1 MKTKLAKLLALCI
14 TLFVLFSMVSISLS
28 QILLILAFIV
38 LAICFFRKDI
48 KIGFPPFFWG
58 AIVYCA
64 LSILAS
70 FFSVNPRISLIDSK
84 DLLLFLIIPIVYMG
98 LRQTKEIQRANLALL
113 ASAYVSILYS
123 LFIYAFKAA
132 PGERVQGF
140 MGHYMTQAGVMLL
153 FGALAL
159 SLFVFSR
166 EKARFIWGLG
176 FFLSVIILILTST
189 RSAWIGMI
197 IATSVVLFFYKPK
210 TLVIVPLITV
220 LILLLG
226 PREVKN
232 RALSIFSTRSYSN
245 AQRLEYLKAGIQIIK
260 EYPIFGTGPNTVEL
274 EFQNPKYGLSEEAK
288 QNVHLHNNILQI
300 AAERGIP
307 TLLAWFVFLVWLF
320 ISLARLVP
328 NRDPTLFP
336 LTVAAIAVFLAHFAA
351 GFFEYNFADAEVAAL
366 FFYLTA
372 VPFAQARN
380 LGDSGTPDLN
390 KRP

>member
-1 MKTKLAKLLALCI
+1 MIKKLARLLPFFI

-28 QILLILAFIV
+28 QIFLAHAFIILV
-38 LAICFFRKDI
+38 ILVAKKQI
-48 KIGFPPFFWG
+48 KVSFPPFFWG
-58 AIVYCA
+58 MIIYCA

-70 FFSVNPRISLIDSK
+70 FFSVNPGVSLIDSK

-98 LRQTKEIQRANLALL
+98 LRQTNEIKRANLALL
-113 ASAYVSILYS
+113 ASAYVSIFYS
-123 LFIYAFKAA
+123 LFTYVFKAA

-159 SLFVFSR
+159 SIFIFSR
-166 EKARFIWGLG
+166 DKARFFWGLG
-176 FFLSVIILILTST
+176 FLLSVLILILTST

-197 IATSVVLFFYKPK
+197 IATSVVLFFFKPK
-210 TLVIVPLITV
+210 ALIFVPIATA
-220 LILLLG
+220 LILFLS
-226 PREVKN
+226 PKEVKN

-245 AQRLEYLKAGIQIIK
+245 AQRLEYLNAGIKIIK
-260 EYPIFGTGPNTVEL
+260 EYPIFGTGPNTVEM

-307 TLLAWFVFLVWLF
+307 TLLVWFVFLVWLL
-320 ISLARLVP
+320 ISLIKLAP
-328 NRDPTLFP
+328 NKDPALFP
-336 LTVAAIAVFLAHFAA
+336 LTVAAIAAFLAHFAA

-366 FFYLTA
+366 FFYIMTI
-372 VPFAQARN
+372 PFAQARN
-380 LGDSGTPDLN
+380 LEISNTPDLN
-390 KRP
+390 NSP